1 MKKFGFYALAAAS
14 LLFAACSSSDDVTD
28 SPQNPTDEIMDGAYI
43 GVSIQLPN
51 DAASTRANE
60 DFEDGETD
68 EFSVKNAT
76 LYIFRSAD
84 GKEDNAT
91 FFKSYQIG
99 TDYSMDGGSNV
110 TSTYTNAVK
119 LDNTAANE
127 IKSDATN
134 TYFAYVIVNHNNVL
148 TAEPTTWAEFKDMAF
163 DAERIGN
170 APAAEKNITAQ
181 GLLMTN
187 APVSKNAG
195 GTAAAT
201 TAAADYTTLVVLDKS
216 KIYATEADARKNAA
230 ACVFVERAAVK
241 ITVSESV
248 ATQKVGDYPY
258 EFDGWQIFN
267 YAPTFYNTR
276 HVDAAWGNYASQ
288 YLDATATDYKDYY
301 QYRFV
306 SPTGFDP
313 KLPTPH
319 TGPFRTYWAT
329 DLTYNADATLQ
340 KPQAPVD
347 GTWIDFGKSGYTT
360 ENTFDVEHQTWQN
373 TTQVAVRAKFNG
385 GNPFFMVAR
394 DETIYDQTNAQNKVQ
409 SLIANVPEIS
419 GLLEEACRAI
429 SQRTAGNPTIT
440 SSLTVTFTVPTA
452 GKDNIE
458 YTVTPTFTGGEL
470 TDADKKGDDK
480 YSDLI
485 AAAIAAVKPN
495 FTVNYYAGGHAYYAA
510 RIKHFGDYETPWSA
524 TGAYIKGSGE
534 VVTDIYGDPVQTK
547 DFLGRYGVVRDNWY
561 NLSVDGVTKIGSA
574 EPVDV
579 TGKGTPD
586 DEVENYISVHVH
598 IVPWVIR
605 NQHITF

>member
-28 SPQNPTDEIMDGAYI
+28 SPQNPHDEIMDGAYI

-84 GKEDNAT
+84 GTEDNAT

-127 IKSDATN
+127 IKSDASN

-148 TAEPTTWAEFKDMAF
+148 TAEPTTWADFKNMAF
-163 DAERIGN
+163 DAEKIGN
-170 APAAEKNITAQ
+170 APAAEKNIGNG

-373 TTQVAVRAKFNG
+373 TTQVAVRAQFNG

-394 DETIYDQTNAQNKVQ
+394 DETIYDKANAQNKVQ

>member
-84 GKEDNAT
+84 GTEDNAT
-91 FFKSYQIG
+91 FFKSYTIG

-148 TAEPTTWAEFKDMAF
+148 TAEPTTWAAFKDMAF
-163 DAERIGN
+163 DAARIGN

-373 TTQVAVRAKFNG
+373 TTQVAVRAQFNG
-385 GNPFFMVAR
+385 GDPFFMVAR

-429 SQRTAGNPTIT
+429 SQRTTGNPTIT
-440 SSLTVTFTVPTA
+440 SSLTVAFTVPTA

-458 YTVTPTFTGGEL
+458 YTVTPKFEGGEL

-574 EPVDV
+574 EPVNV

>member
-148 TAEPTTWAEFKDMAF
+148 TAEPTTWAAFKDMAF

-360 ENTFDVEHQTWQN
+360 ENTFDVEHQTWQHHS
-373 TTQVAVRAKFNG
+373 G
-385 GNPFFMVAR
+385 GCESEVQWWKSVLHGCKRRNHLRP
-394 DETIYDQTNAQNKVQ
+394 DQR
-409 SLIANVPEIS
+409 PEQ
-419 GLLEEACRAI
+419 GTEPHR
-429 SQRTAGNPTIT
+429 QR
-440 SSLTVTFTVPTA
+440 S
-452 GKDNIE
+452 
-458 YTVTPTFTGGEL
+458 
-470 TDADKKGDDK
+470 
-480 YSDLI
+480 
-485 AAAIAAVKPN
+485 
-495 FTVNYYAGGHAYYAA
+495 
-510 RIKHFGDYETPWSA
+510 
-524 TGAYIKGSGE
+524 
-534 VVTDIYGDPVQTK
+534 
-547 DFLGRYGVVRDNWY
+547 
-561 NLSVDGVTKIGSA
+561 
-574 EPVDV
+574 
-579 TGKGTPD
+579 
-586 DEVENYISVHVH
+586 
-598 IVPWVIR
+598 
-605 NQHITF
+605 

>member
-84 GKEDNAT
+84 GTEDNAT
-91 FFKSYQIG
+91 FFKSYTIG

-148 TAEPTTWAEFKDMAF
+148 TAEPTTWAAFKDMAF

-373 TTQVAVRAKFNG
+373 TTQVAVRAQFNDG
-385 GNPFFMVAR
+385 KPFFMVAR
-394 DETIYDQTNAQNKVQ
+394 DETIYDQANAQNKVQ

-440 SSLTVTFTVPTA
+440 SSLTVAFTVPTA

-561 NLSVDGVTKIGSA
+561 NISVDGVTKIGSA
-574 EPVDV
+574 EPVNV

>member
-429 SQRTAGNPTIT
+429 SQRTAGNPTVT
-440 SSLTVTFTVPTA
+440 ASLTVAFTVPTA

-495 FTVNYYAGGHAYYAA
+495 FTVNYYAGGYAYYAA

-586 DEVENYISVHVH
+586 DLCSRSHRSLGYPQPAHHILISD
-598 IVPWVIR
+598 
-605 NQHITF
+605 